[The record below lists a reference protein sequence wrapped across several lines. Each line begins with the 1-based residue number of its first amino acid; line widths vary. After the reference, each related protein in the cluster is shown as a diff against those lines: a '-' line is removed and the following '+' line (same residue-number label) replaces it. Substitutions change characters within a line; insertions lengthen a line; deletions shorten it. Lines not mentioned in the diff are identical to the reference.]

1 MEFFE
6 GLPLTTDDLV
16 TAAFIAVVVVVAI
29 RLLGWAFR
37 MVINHTG
44 EIEFDPSRTEEVRK
58 RCSALFPIEN
68 LNFDGATFKRGN
80 ILRIVTHKQ
89 DALEGEFVGTNRNN
103 MLCLVANSSIIAQ
116 ELRAIE
122 TIQVIGRAAGNA

>member
-1 MEFFE
+1 MMDFLAS
-6 GLPLTTDDLV
+6 LPLTTDDLI

-44 EIEFDPSRTEEVRK
+44 EIEFDPSKADEVRK
-58 RCSALFPIEN
+58 RCSVLFPIEN
-68 LNFDGATFKRGN
+68 LNFDGATFTRGN
-80 ILRIVTHKQ
+80 IVRIITHRQ
-89 DALEGEFVGTNRNN
+89 DAMEGEFVGTNRNN
-103 MLCLVANSSIIAQ
+103 MLCIVADNSIIAQ

-122 TIQVIGRAAGNA
+122 TIQVIGRAAG